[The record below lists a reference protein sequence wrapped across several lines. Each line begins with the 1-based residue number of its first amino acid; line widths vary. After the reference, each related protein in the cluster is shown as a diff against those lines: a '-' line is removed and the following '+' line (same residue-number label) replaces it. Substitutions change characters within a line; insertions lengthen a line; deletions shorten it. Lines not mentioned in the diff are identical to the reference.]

1 MSTRVNVGQRNVEI
15 EESIE
20 RLLDL
25 GLVVL

>member
-1 MSTRVNVGQRNVEI
+1 MSTQVNVGQRNVET